1 MSKHL
6 LTSGIVLAL
15 AACSGAE
22 HVDIQDAL
30 TVKASDGVGPF
41 YECFSSDYNDTII
54 LPEAAYQKG
63 ECFMTL
69 AMGNN
74 NPDGSAFRED
84 DVGANQHTL
93 LQYANSWLS
102 IAAESGHALANHR
115 LSYNKLAL
123 YAVEDR
129 ILDSQVGR
137 YELLASEIEFE
148 YLDLDHNGLL
158 TRTEASMDEEL
169 AQSFSFSD
177 FDENGKISLAEYIIF
192 TGEATAAGNAD

>member
-1 MSKHL
+1 MNKYL
-6 LTSGIVLAL
+6 LTTGIVLAL
-15 AACSGAE
+15 AGCSGAE

-30 TVKASDGVGPF
+30 TSKSADGVGSF
-41 YECFSSDYNDTII
+41 YECFSSDYNNRLV

-74 NPDGSAFRED
+74 NLDGSAFNEAG
-84 DVGANQHTL
+84 VGANQHTL
-93 LQYANSWLS
+93 LQYANSWFS
-102 IAAESGHALANHR
+102 IAADSGHALANHR
-115 LSYNKLAL
+115 LNYNQLAL

-129 ILDSQVGR
+129 ILDSEEGH

-158 TRTEASMDEEL
+158 TQTEASMDKDLE
-169 AQSFSFSD
+169 QSFSFSD

-192 TGEATAAGNAD
+192 AGEATAAGNAD